1 MFLAINSLI
10 WIFNEVLMSIW
21 NLRVV
26 YSQFG
31 SYMFKVNNRNLR
43 ARHEVCPKVTIKI
56 INLAILTTNSAFVIN
71 FDNFSQFVSIVKFGQ
86 VNTGRSSSMIYSAR
100 NRLFKSNISPIKPS
114 VFCHNFLTPIL
125 VVQI

>member
-1 MFLAINSLI
+1 
-10 WIFNEVLMSIW
+10 
-21 NLRVV
+21 
-26 YSQFG
+26 
-31 SYMFKVNNRNLR
+31 MFKLNNRNFR
-43 ARHEVCPKVTIKI
+43 TRHEVCSKVAIKI
-56 INLAILTTNSAFVIN
+56 INLAILKTNSAFVIN
-71 FDNFSQFVSIVKFGQ
+71 FEYVSQFVSIVKFGH